1 MEKHLKKLKELIKK
15 QINLLG
21 LIKSIENSKNEILS
35 QGKLM
40 DFGALNENQTSLM
53 EENVKLEKEREAILK
68 EIYGQDLQDLKF
80 SQIVEKT
87 LDHSLKQELNFLFN
101 QLKEKVTEIKILTST
116 NQELIEIALQVIDLT
131 LSQGEISKQEIDYT
145 QKSNIENR
153 SLLVNQLI

>member
-1 MEKHLKKLKELIKK
+1 MEKNLKKLKELIKK
-15 QINLLG
+15 QTNLLG
-21 LIKSIENSKNEILS
+21 LIKTIEKSKNEILS

-40 DFGALNENQTSLM
+40 DFSALTENQTSLM
-53 EENVKLEKEREAILK
+53 AENIKLEKEREVILK
-68 EIYGQDLQDLKF
+68 AVYGEDLKDLKF
-80 SQIVEKT
+80 SQIIEKT
-87 LDHSLKQELNFLFN
+87 LDQPLKQELNLLFN

-145 QKSNIENR
+145 QKSNIENK